1 MGDIQLRNI
10 TTQSELTPLC
20 SIAAESWL
28 VDPLFNWVVP
38 GLHEYPDDFLTLW
51 KYILKT
57 EFRSTGRHI
66 IVAESPG
73 ANGYAAVGFAVWE
86 RSSAPTNM
94 EERFSV
100 RTFKNRILLLGLKFW
115 IACQYIARICH
126 KTFSLSRLQNLTEE
140 LERVRGPQP
149 IEKWHLQFLG
159 VSPRFQRRGV
169 GKELLQ
175 WGIDKADQE
184 HTPIYLEATSFGQP
198 LYESFGF
205 VLIDWMTLDDGRIS
219 QAVMRREPTTVIRRS
234 NARMQEIHETCV

>member
-100 RTFKNRILLLGLKFW
+100 RTFKNSMQIFLSYYLAMLTKMTRNSTSRSQILDCLPIHSPHLPQDFFTVKTPKFDW
-115 IACQYIARICH
+115 RTREGPWSTAHRKVAFTISWCFTSLPETGCRQR
-126 KTFSLSRLQNLTEE
+126 TFAMGHRQGWPGTYSNLS
-140 LERVRGPQP
+140 
-149 IEKWHLQFLG
+149 W
-159 VSPRFQRRGV
+159 S
-169 GKELLQ
+169 
-175 WGIDKADQE
+175 D
-184 HTPIYLEATSFGQP
+184 
-198 LYESFGF
+198 F
-205 VLIDWMTLDDGRIS
+205 VWAASIWVIWVCPYRLDDLGWW
-219 QAVMRREPTTVIRRS
+219 Q
-234 NARMQEIHETCV
+234 N